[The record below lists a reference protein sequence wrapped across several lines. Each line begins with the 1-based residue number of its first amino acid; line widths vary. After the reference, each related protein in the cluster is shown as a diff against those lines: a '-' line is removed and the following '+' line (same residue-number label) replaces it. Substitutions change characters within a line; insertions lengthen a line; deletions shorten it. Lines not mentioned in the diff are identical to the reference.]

1 MLNEY
6 KFCPLCTDPLETK
19 TIGGAERRQC
29 TGKECE
35 FVFWNNPTPVLAAI
49 THRRDEVILIQA
61 IGWPKHWYSLVTGFH
76 EAGETAE
83 EGVLREVKE
92 ETGLDIDREN
102 LHKLYVIKKNAFYYF
117 LNMKQTPVTI
127 QDDIENNDVNGIGW
141 IKIECLKELV
151 KLKTIKLN
159 HHAKLCFQ
167 HFLNF
172 LLLQE
177 QTERCQLLLVQQLF

>member
-6 KFCPLCTDPLETK
+6 KFCPLCADPLETK

-92 ETGLDIDREN
+92 ELGLNGTVQSLVGVYSFFEMNQIIIAYDVLVDDEDITLDTN
-102 LHKLYVIKKNAFYYF
+102 
-117 LNMKQTPVTI
+117 
-127 QDDIENNDVNGIGW
+127 
-141 IKIECLKELV
+141 ELV
-151 KLKTIKLN
+151 DYKIIKTQELKTWPSGTGQA
-159 HHAKLCFQ
+159 AKDWLASQGIVNEELSF
-167 HFLNF
+167 
-172 LLLQE
+172 
-177 QTERCQLLLVQQLF
+177 RKK

>member
-76 EAGETAE
+76 ESGETAE
-83 EGVLREVKE
+83 EIKASWKKDLIEFKKTRIKY
-92 ETGLDIDREN
+92 L
-102 LHKLYVIKKNAFYYF
+102 LY
-117 LNMKQTPVTI
+117 
-127 QDDIENNDVNGIGW
+127 
-141 IKIECLKELV
+141 
-151 KLKTIKLN
+151 
-159 HHAKLCFQ
+159 
-167 HFLNF
+167 
-172 LLLQE
+172 
-177 QTERCQLLLVQQLF
+177 